1 MMKRVGPSPLSHSH
15 CNASPQLR
23 SSQVERHEQTGVQI
37 SLEGDRSRLNI
48 TRSHSHTPRQ
58 QSDWLLLHFHCLIFN
73 EQETWKCPFDI
84 THTWKMKIK
93 STSQVES
100 LQAFATSVLRKKKK
114 SSEFL
119 FRNVSLTDCIFVLGA
134 GRFFF
139 IISSQG
145 IGYKKL
151 KKKRSRQEK

>member
-1 MMKRVGPSPLSHSH
+1 MMKRVGPSPLSHSP

-23 SSQVERHEQTGVQI
+23 GSQVERHEQTGVQI

-139 IISSQG
+139 YHFVAGNWVQKIE
-145 IGYKKL
+145 
-151 KKKRSRQEK
+151 KKRSRQEK